1 MENLQAIK
9 NNITAVLESVIKDNS
24 TLYRHH
30 KIGEMNFTSA
40 LFICNDITQ
49 VNDMLIKVFEE
60 SGMNVVTVTAD
71 GYEIPREKAT
81 VRLSDNHTIGPI
93 LYPGDEKTDELK
105 KKNTVLFLPNL
116 DKMSDLV
123 YRRLLLE
130 VAREHCVADPRNGE
144 NGYTEL
150 DSSFFAVATVGKME
164 TPAFMELTNMDA
176 KGSLQR
182 CLIDS
187 LQN

>member
-1 MENLQAIK
+1 MENLQATQ
-9 NNITAVLESVIKDNS
+9 NNIIEVLNSVIEDNS
-24 TLYRHH
+24 TLYCYHE
-30 KIGEMNFTSA
+30 IGETNFRSA
-40 LFICNDITQ
+40 LFICNDTTQ

-60 SGMNVVTVTAD
+60 RELNVVMVTAD
-71 GYEIPREKAT
+71 GYEIPRKKAM
-81 VRLSDNHTIGPI
+81 VRLSDNYTIGPI

-130 VAREHCVADPRNGE
+130 VAREHYVADPRNGE

-150 DSSFFAVATVGKME
+150 DGSFFAVATVSKME
-164 TPAFMELTNMDA
+164 TPAFTELTNMDA
-176 KGSLQR
+176 KGSFQR
-182 CLIDS
+182 CLIDDS
-187 LQN
+187 QN